1 MDAADPDPAGGRRR
15 PIWSKEFGPFLTLG
29 IQLALTVVACFF
41 IGRWLD
47 GLLGTSPWLMILGLG
62 IGISGGLISFIRTSL
77 AAGRRQDREAAERK
91 RGFPH
96 DH

>member
-1 MDAADPDPAGGRRR
+1 MQAADPDPSGEKPR

-47 GLLGTSPWLMILGLG
+47 NVFGTSPWLMILGLAL
-62 IGISGGLISFIRTSL
+62 GISGGLISFIRTSL
-77 AAGRRQDREAAERK
+77 AAGKQQDQEAAERK
-91 RGFPH
+91 RKSPH
-96 DH
+96 EN